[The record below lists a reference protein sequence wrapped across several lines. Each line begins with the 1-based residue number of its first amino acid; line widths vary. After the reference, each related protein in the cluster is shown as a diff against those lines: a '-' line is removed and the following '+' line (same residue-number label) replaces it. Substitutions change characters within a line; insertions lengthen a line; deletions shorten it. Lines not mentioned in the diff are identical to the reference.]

1 MLGNML
7 EQLPS
12 TEKLLLEIASLRQ
25 EIEILQQEKADLEIL
40 LDTMTEHSDVVESQL
55 QNQADE
61 TIKESEKRLRQFLE
75 AMPLGILVLHVT
87 GELYYANPIAKKL
100 AVKKLVPRFQANELP
115 DFYPMYKIGT
125 NRVYP
130 LENFPLIK
138 ALQGKNTTI
147 DDIEIRHH
155 NYTIPLEVKGTPIFD
170 DKGNIV
176 FAIAIFQDI
185 TERKKAEA
193 ESLRFTNELFE
204 LNQSLSRFV
213 PRQFLQLLDKKS
225 IVDIQLGDQ
234 THKEMSV
241 LFSDIRDFT
250 TLSETLTPTENFQF
264 INSYLSC
271 MEPAIIHNNG
281 FIDKYVGD
289 EIMALFSGC
298 ADDAVKAGIA
308 MLNQLTQYNQ
318 YRKKSGYVP
327 IKIGIG
333 INTGS
338 LMLGTIGGASRM
350 DSTVIS
356 DTVNLASRL
365 EGLTKEYGLS
375 LLISHHTFS
384 MLKDANDYSF
394 RLIDR
399 LKVKGKSVAVSV
411 YEIFD
416 ADLPEIREYKLISKT
431 IFEKAILH
439 YNLGNFAQA
448 ISLLES
454 CLNLNPQDSVAL
466 IYLKRCQSQM

>member
-308 MLNQLTQYNQ
+308 ML
-318 YRKKSGYVP
+318 
-327 IKIGIG
+327 
-333 INTGS
+333 
-338 LMLGTIGGASRM
+338 
-350 DSTVIS
+350 
-356 DTVNLASRL
+356 
-365 EGLTKEYGLS
+365 
-375 LLISHHTFS
+375 
-384 MLKDANDYSF
+384 
-394 RLIDR
+394 DR
-399 LKVKGKSVAVSV
+399 KSVV
-411 YEIFD
+411 
-416 ADLPEIREYKLISKT
+416 
-431 IFEKAILH
+431 
-439 YNLGNFAQA
+439 
-448 ISLLES
+448 
-454 CLNLNPQDSVAL
+454 
-466 IYLKRCQSQM
+466 